1 MQFLLDVI
9 TPQRKAFTE
18 QVDSVSVSTPDGTIE
33 VLAKHEPL
41 FTQLAPGEVKILSK
55 GKEYYLAIGGGF
67 MEVRPKGEVTI
78 LVSRAVHA
86 DEINEAEIKKA
97 MESAKDLIARKATG
111 DELAAAMA
119 TLHRSAVE
127 LKVSRRKH
135 RATPFRM
142 S

>member
-9 TPQRKAFTE
+9 TPQRSAFSE
-18 QVDSVSVSTPDGTIE
+18 KVDAVSVPTPDGTIE

-41 FTQLAPGEVKILSK
+41 FTQLTEGEVKIMSG
-55 GKEYYLAIGGGF
+55 GKFYYLAIGGGF

-97 MESAKDLIARKATG
+97 QEQAKDLIAKKATG
-111 DELAAAMA
+111 EELRAAVAV
-119 TLHRSAVE
+119 LHRTMLE
-127 LKVSRRKH
+127 LKVSRRK
-135 RATPFRM
+135 RRPSPLQA
-142 S
+142 